1 MKPVFCR
8 ILKAPKIGDDL
19 RLNVTE
25 PRGGRTEACHLV
37 SRKDLWRPLAEG
49 ESAGDRETWI
59 EQHEP
64 HEPAVTWI
72 KLTEAESCEKVAQG
86 LAQTIGATWDGEMF
100 RAHARKD
107 EIVIT
112 CQMDKHTFYPML
124 NGTEAAGKEIVE
136 VEQ

>member
-1 MKPVFCR
+1 MKPVFCT

-37 SRKDLWRPLAEG
+37 RRDDLWRPLAAG
-49 ESAGDRETWI
+49 ESAGDRETWVY
-59 EQHEP
+59 QPEP
-64 HEPAVTWI
+64 DVPAVTWI
-72 KLTEAESCEKVAQG
+72 KLTEEESCEKVAQG
-86 LAQTIGATWDGEMF
+86 LAQTIGSVWDGEMF
-100 RAHARKD
+100 RAHARKN

-124 NGTEAAGKEIVE
+124 NGTEAAGNQIIK